1 MPTYGGGME
10 IFMLYMFL
18 ANGFEETEAIGCLD
32 VLRRAEI
39 DVKTVGVGG
48 KEITGS
54 HGVCVRADVCIDEIS
69 LEGLEGVI
77 LPGGMPGTT
86 NLQADENVINAV
98 KHCAKQ
104 GKLIAAI
111 CAAPMIL
118 GQLGI
123 LEGRIAVCYPGFE
136 EHLKGARVD
145 ADAFVA
151 IDGNVITGRGAG
163 ASMLFG
169 ARIADWFK
177 AGAGQEILD
186 QMQHP
191 LCENR

>member
-1 MPTYGGGME
+1 M
-10 IFMLYMFL
+10 IYMFL

-32 VLRRAEI
+32 VLRRAQI

-54 HGVCVRADVCIDEIS
+54 HGVSVMADICADEIS
-69 LEGLEGVI
+69 LDGLDGVI

-86 NLQADENVINAV
+86 NLQADERVINAV
-98 KHCAKQ
+98 KACAER

-118 GQLGI
+118 GELGI
-123 LEGRIAVCYPGFE
+123 LAGKMAVCYPGFE
-136 EHLKGARVD
+136 EHLKGAMVD
-145 ADAFVA
+145 ANALVA
-151 IDGNVITGRGAG
+151 IDGNVITGKGAG

-191 LCENR
+191 VV

>member
-1 MPTYGGGME
+1 
-10 IFMLYMFL
+10 MLYIFL

-39 DVKTVGVGG
+39 EVKTVGIGG

-54 HGVCVRADVCIDEIS
+54 HGVCVATDICADEI
-69 LEGLEGVI
+69 GLDGLDGVI

-86 NLQADENVINAV
+86 NLQADDRVINAV
-98 KHCAKQ
+98 KVCARQ
-104 GKLIAAI
+104 GKLVAAI

-118 GQLGI
+118 GKLGL
-123 LEGRIAVCYPGFE
+123 LEGKMAVCYPGFE
-136 EHLKGARVD
+136 EHLKGAMVD
-145 ADAFVA
+145 ANALVA
-151 IDGNVITGRGAG
+151 IDGNIITGKGAG
-163 ASMLFG
+163 AAMLFG

-191 LCENR
+191 IV

>member
-1 MPTYGGGME
+1 
-10 IFMLYMFL
+10 MLYMFL

-39 DVKTVGVGG
+39 EVKTVGIGG

-54 HGVCVRADVCIDEIS
+54 HGICVAADICADEIS
-69 LEGLEGVI
+69 LDGLDGVI

-86 NLQADENVINAV
+86 NLQADDSVINAV
-98 KHCAKQ
+98 KVCAGK
-104 GKLIAAI
+104 GKLVAAI

-118 GQLGI
+118 GCLGL
-123 LEGRIAVCYPGFE
+123 LEGKVAVCYPGFE
-136 EHLKGARVD
+136 EHLKGATVD
-145 ADAFVA
+145 ANALVA
-151 IDGNVITGRGAG
+151 IDGNIITGKGAG
-163 ASMLFG
+163 AAMLFG

-191 LCENR
+191 IA